1 MNEIKEIWKE
11 IYNVAEKLE
20 IGRDRLNTLVTEIL
34 GKRADTEEEA
44 KEVLR
49 FLHAV
54 EKKLHTTFLTTEQA
68 IDVVKVEGIEEE
80 PIGEESGEGVEAK
93 VEVVE
98 PEEKKEE
105 EEKWD
110 KTVKTEDGEFMFR
123 QEGEDRLVCKNAE
136 TGEIHIINP
145 TKPECSCPD
154 FQINKRGN
162 EMCKHLMAALEAGYD
177 VAKLPEMPEE
187 VTTALAKPKKVTR
200 GKAKKGEEIISVK
213 VLDKQVELG
222 VQVPTEIITNEDRAV
237 EIIKT
242 ILGTDPK
249 KEDVIASYAG
259 IEELN
264 ASVVLSLAS
273 YIGIRHVPVAIEEE
287 KKRINIGEV
296 FLAVADEEKRN
307 KYEPIV
313 RLMGE
318 VEVTTRCR
326 VISIAGWRDKNGNVR
341 IGIGTKEEFLTPHD
355 LADIAR
361 RGASFIRTKAET
373 KSAKKAIIN
382 VLPVTA
388 EGLLRKICR
397 IYHWEL

>member
-1 MNEIKEIWKE
+1 MANEIKALWVE
-11 IYNVAEKLE
+11 IYNIAEWCGLSNEELEKLV
-20 IGRDRLNTLVTEIL
+20 IDIV
-34 GKRADTEEEA
+34 GKRAESEEEV
-44 KEVLR
+44 KKVLQ
-49 FLHAV
+49 FLRAV
-54 EKKLHTTFLTTEQA
+54 KKKLETEMFITTEDA
-68 IDVVKVEGIEEE
+68 INKVKAEGIPEDSK
-80 PIGEESGEGVEAK
+80 GGEAK
-93 VEVVE
+93 VVE
-98 PEEKKEE
+98 QRKEEKEKKEE
-105 EEKWD
+105 KWD
-110 KTVKTEDGEFMFR
+110 TKIKTADGEFMFR
-123 QEGEDRLVCKNAE
+123 LESEDRLICKNAE
-136 TGEIHIINP
+136 TGDTYVIDP
-145 TKPECSCPD
+145 KKPLCSCLD
-154 FQINKRGN
+154 FRINKRGQ
-162 EMCKHLMAALEAGYD
+162 EWCKHIKAADAAGYE
-177 VAKLPEMPEE
+177 VAKIPEE
-187 VTTALAKPKKVTR
+187 VTTALAKPKKATR
-200 GKAKKGEEIISVK
+200 GKAKKGEEVVTLK

-242 ILGTDPK
+242 ILGSDPK

-307 KYEPIV
+307 KYEPIA

-318 VEVTTRCR
+318 VEVTTRCK
-326 VISIAGWRDKNGNVR
+326 VTSVAGWRDKNGNVR

-361 RGASFIRTKAET
+361 RGASFIRTRAET
-373 KSAKKAIIN
+373 KSARKAVIN
-382 VLPVTA
+382 ALPVTV

-397 IYHWEL
+397 IYHWE

>member
-1 MNEIKEIWKE
+1 MGETKEEIWKE
-11 IYNVAEKLE
+11 IYSIAERRR
-20 IGRDRLNTLVTEIL
+20 IGHDRLKSLVTEIL
-34 GKRADTEEEA
+34 GKRAETEEEA
-44 KEVLR
+44 KEVLK
-49 FLHAV
+49 FLRAV
-54 EKKLHTTFLTTEQA
+54 DRKLHTTFLTTEQA
-68 IDVVKVEGIEEE
+68 IDVVKAEGIEEE
-80 PIGEESGEGVEAK
+80 PPEEESSEGVEAE

-110 KTVKTEDGEFMFR
+110 KTIRTEDGEFMFR
-123 QEGEDRLVCKNAE
+123 LEGENIICRNTENRE
-136 TGEIHIINP
+136 TYVIDP
-145 TKPECSCPD
+145 KKPECSCLD
-154 FQINKRGN
+154 FRVNKRGQ
-162 EMCKHLMAALEAGYD
+162 EWCKHIKAADAAGYG
-177 VAKLPEMPEE
+177 VAKIEMPEE
-187 VTTALAKPKKVTR
+187 VTTALAKPKKATR
-200 GKAKKGEEIISVK
+200 GKAKKGEEIVSLK
-213 VLDKQVELG
+213 VLDRQVELG

-242 ILGTDPK
+242 ILGPDPK

-307 KYEPIV
+307 KYEPV
-313 RLMGE
+313 ARLMGE
-318 VEVTTRCR
+318 VEVTTRCKITS
-326 VISIAGWRDKNGNVR
+326 VAGWRDKNGNVR

-373 KSAKKAIIN
+373 KSARKAVIN
-382 VLPVTA
+382 ALPVTA
-388 EGLLRKICR
+388 EGLLRKICK
-397 IYHWEL
+397 IYHW

>member
-1 MNEIKEIWKE
+1 MGETKEEIWKE
-11 IYNVAEKLE
+11 IYSIAERRG
-20 IGRDRLNTLVTEIL
+20 IGHDRLKSLVTEIL

-44 KEVLR
+44 KEVLK

-54 EKKLHTTFLTTEQA
+54 DKKLHTTFLTTEQA

-80 PIGEESGEGVEAK
+80 LTEEESGEEVEAE

-98 PEEKKEE
+98 PEEKEEE

-110 KTVKTEDGEFMFR
+110 KTVRTEDGEFMFR
-123 QEGEDRLVCKNAE
+123 LEGENIICKNAE
-136 TGEIHIINP
+136 TGETYVIDP
-145 TKPECSCPD
+145 KKPECSCPD
-154 FQINKRGN
+154 FQFNKREKN
-162 EMCKHLMAALEAGYD
+162 EMCKHLTAASAAGYGI
-177 VAKLPEMPEE
+177 AELPEIPEE
-187 VTTALAKPKKVTR
+187 ATTALAKPKKATR
-200 GKAKKGEEIISVK
+200 GKAKKGEEVVTLK

-307 KYEPIV
+307 KYEPIA

-318 VEVTTRCR
+318 VEVTTRCK
-326 VISIAGWRDKNGNVR
+326 VTSVAGWRDKNGNVR

-397 IYHWEL
+397 IYHWA

>member
-1 MNEIKEIWKE
+1 MVETKEEIWKE
-11 IYNVAEKLE
+11 IYSIAERRR
-20 IGRDRLNTLVTEIL
+20 IGHDRLKSLVTEIL
-34 GKRADTEEEA
+34 GKRAETEEEA
-44 KEVLR
+44 KEVLK
-49 FLHAV
+49 FLRAV
-54 EKKLHTTFLTTEQA
+54 DKKLHTTFLTTEQA
-68 IDVVKVEGIEEE
+68 ISVVKAEGIEEE
-80 PIGEESGEGVEAK
+80 PTEEESGEEVEA
-93 VEVVE
+93 E

-110 KTVKTEDGEFMFR
+110 KTVRTEDGEFMFR
-123 QEGEDRLVCKNAE
+123 LEGENIICKNAE
-136 TGEIHIINP
+136 TGETYVIDP
-145 TKPECSCPD
+145 KKPECSCPD
-154 FQINKRGN
+154 FQFNKREKN
-162 EMCKHLMAALEAGYD
+162 EMCKHLTAASAAGYGI
-177 VAKLPEMPEE
+177 AELPEIPEE
-187 VTTALAKPKKVTR
+187 VTTALAKPKKGR
-200 GKAKKGEEIISVK
+200 DKAKKGEEIVSLK

-307 KYEPIV
+307 KYEPIA

-326 VISIAGWRDKNGNVR
+326 VTSIAGWRDKNGNVR

-361 RGASFIRTKAET
+361 RGASFIRTRAET
-373 KSAKKAIIN
+373 KSARKAVIN
-382 VLPVTA
+382 ALPVTV
-388 EGLLRKICR
+388 EGLLRKICKV
-397 IYHWEL
+397 YHWEC

>member
-1 MNEIKEIWKE
+1 MGETKEEIWKE
-11 IYNVAEKLE
+11 IYSIAERRR
-20 IGRDRLNTLVTEIL
+20 IGHDRLKSLVTEIL

-49 FLHAV
+49 FLRAV
-54 EKKLHTTFLTTEQA
+54 DKKLHTTFLTTEQA
-68 IDVVKVEGIEEE
+68 ISVVKAEGIEEE
-80 PIGEESGEGVEAK
+80 PIGEESGEEVEAK
-93 VEVVE
+93 AEVE
-98 PEEKKEE
+98 PEEKEEE

-110 KTVKTEDGEFMFR
+110 RTVKTEDGEFMFR
-123 QEGEDRLVCKNAE
+123 QEGEELICKNAE
-136 TGEIHIINP
+136 TGNTYIINP

-154 FQINKRGN
+154 FQIKKGQ
-162 EMCKHLMAALEAGYD
+162 EWCKHLKAADAVGYD

-273 YIGIRHVPVAIEEE
+273 YVGIRHVPVAIEEE

-307 KYEPIV
+307 KYEAIV

-388 EGLLRKICR
+388 EGLLRKICK